1 MLALEKDYVFGIY
14 NTYWVVTILSPANNK
29 ITFILSATS
38 YTFTSLSS
46 FWLHKLAHKIKF
58 VLVVHQLTGFED

>member
-46 FWLHKLAHKIKF
+46 F
-58 VLVVHQLTGFED
+58 